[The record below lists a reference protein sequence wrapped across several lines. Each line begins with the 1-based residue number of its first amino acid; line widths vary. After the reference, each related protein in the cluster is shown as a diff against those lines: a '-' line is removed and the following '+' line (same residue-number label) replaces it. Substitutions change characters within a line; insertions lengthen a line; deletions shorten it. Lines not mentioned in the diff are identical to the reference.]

1 MEFQCP
7 HCGISMTSEDAN
19 AGEVVACPACSQRF
33 EIPKASPQP
42 AVPTVPGK
50 TRRKLRGGWDEEDH
64 ANVNFL
70 LSLGIGV
77 AVTVVFLLMLVPFKG
92 QPWSDIF
99 LKRGWVNFAEVFL
112 FVWGMVILSLK
123 WRKSRHQRNAMLL
136 DVVPT
141 SLGAEINAETVPEF
155 VDHIYKLPMQ
165 LRDSLMVNRI
175 RKAVELF
182 EKRNDNGE
190 VTVILN
196 AQSDID
202 ANRIS
207 GSYTLL
213 KVFLWAIPIL
223 GFIGTVQGLSQA
235 VGSLSA
241 GGTDP
246 EALKQS
252 INNLTSGLGIAFDTT
267 LLGLVLSMIMSFPMA
282 AMQKAEEETLT
293 LIDAFCA
300 EKLLP
305 RLNDSRSAGADHLLL
320 QAESLPSFA
329 ASLMKAHE
337 VFLVNLNQATAML
350 SQAGET
356 LQRRLDSHQTHVE
369 GAFIQAIN
377 RLTTETRETLT
388 KPTVEMGHYLETM
401 GRGIASLDET
411 LRKLGGETIVVQ
423 KKGLF
428 SR

>member
-7 HCGISMTSEDAN
+7 HCGINMSTEDEN
-19 AGEVVACPACSQRF
+19 AGQVVACPSCAEKF
-33 EIPKASPQP
+33 EIPSLANTAPLTNTKK
-42 AVPTVPGK
+42 V
-50 TRRKLRGGWDEEDH
+50 RHKLRGGWDEEDH

-70 LSLGIGV
+70 LSCGIGI
-77 AVTVVFLLMLVPFKG
+77 AITAVFLVMLVPFKG

-99 LKRGWVNFAEVFL
+99 LKRGWVNYAEVFL
-112 FVWGMVILSLK
+112 FIWGMVILALK

-136 DVVPT
+136 DVVPN
-141 SLGAEINAETVPEF
+141 SLGAEINSETVPEF
-155 VDHIYKLPMQ
+155 VDHIYRLPMQ

-175 RKAVELF
+175 RKALELF
-182 EKRNDNGE
+182 EKRNDNSE

-202 ANRIS
+202 SNRIT
-207 GSYTLL
+207 GSYTML

-235 VGSLSA
+235 VSSLSA

-246 EALKQS
+246 EALKAS

-282 AMQKAEEETLT
+282 AMQKNEEETLT
-293 LIDAFCA
+293 LIDAFCS

-305 RLNDSRSAGADHLLL
+305 RLNDSTRDVNADYFSSVGDLPAFAG
-320 QAESLPSFA
+320 SLA
-329 ASLMKAHE
+329 KAHE
-337 VFLVNLNQATAML
+337 SFLVNLRQATTLLAD
-350 SQAGET
+350 AGET

-369 GAFIQAIN
+369 GAFIQSIN
-377 RLTTETRETLT
+377 RLTTETREALT
-388 KPTVEMGHYLETM
+388 KPAIELNQYFATLSKGVE
-401 GRGIASLDET
+401 SLNET
-411 LRKLGGETIVVQ
+411 LKALGGETIIVK
-423 KKGLF
+423 KKGFF

>member
-7 HCGISMTSEDAN
+7 HCGISMTSEDTN
-19 AGEVVACPACSQRF
+19 AGEVVACPACNERF
-33 EIPKASPQP
+33 QIPQLAASS
-42 AVPTVPGK
+42 VPTSSGK
-50 TRRKLRGGWDEEDH
+50 ARRKLRGGWDEEDH
-64 ANVNFL
+64 ANVNFF
-70 LSLGIGV
+70 LSLGIGL
-77 AVTVVFLLMLVPFKG
+77 AITVVFLVLLVPFKG
-92 QPWSDIF
+92 QAWSDIF
-99 LKRGWVNFAEVFL
+99 LKRGWVNYAEVFL
-112 FVWGMVILSLK
+112 FFWGMVILALK

-136 DVVPT
+136 DIVPT
-141 SLGAEINAETVPEF
+141 SLGAEINVETVPEF

-175 RKAVELF
+175 RKGLELF

-202 ANRIS
+202 GNRIS

-235 VGSLSA
+235 VSSLSA

-252 INNLTSGLGIAFDTT
+252 INNLTSGLGVAFDTT

-282 AMQKAEEETLT
+282 AMQKEEEETLT

-305 RLNDSRSAGADHLLL
+305 RLNDSKNSGTDNILS
-320 QAESLPSFA
+320 QAESLPAFA
-329 ASLMKAHE
+329 SSLMQAHE
-337 VFLVNLNQATAML
+337 VFLVNLNNATAL
-350 SQAGET
+350 LADAGET
-356 LQRRLDSHQTHVE
+356 LKKRLDSHQTHVE

-388 KPTVEMGHYLETM
+388 KPTVEMSHYLETL
-401 GRGIASLDET
+401 GKGIESLDET
-411 LRKLGGETIVVQ
+411 LRKLGGETIIVK
-423 KKGLF
+423 KKGFF